1 MTTVSVRYIT
11 DDVDAAGAFYVER
24 LGFSA
29 EKGVAG

>member
-1 MTTVSVRYIT
+1 MTTVSARYII
-11 DDVDAAGAFYVER
+11 DDDAAGAFYVER